1 MTNLQVFN
9 NPEFGDIRTTIIE
22 GEPWFVGKDVA
33 EALGYERT
41 ADAIKAHVEEEDRE
55 MLKVGQSPTLNV
67 PNRGV
72 TIINESGLY
81 SLIISSKMPSARKF
95 RRWITSEVLPS
106 IRKQGGYIAEQEEM
120 SSEELMARALEV
132 ARKVLADRETRI
144 KTQEAQISTLAVD
157 KQIMQPKA
165 EYFDDLVDRNLLSNF
180 TEVAKELGV
189 KRKDFIGFL
198 LDQGYIYRDK
208 KGNLMPRANEKA
220 KGLFEVKQ
228 CSNQKTAWAGCQTL
242 LTPKGVETFRLL
254 CQGI

>member
-67 PNRGV
+67 PNRGE

-144 KTQEAQISTLAVD
+144 KTQEAQISTLAED

-165 EYFDDLVDRNLLSNF
+165 E
-180 TEVAKELGV
+180 
-189 KRKDFIGFL
+189 
-198 LDQGYIYRDK
+198 
-208 KGNLMPRANEKA
+208 
-220 KGLFEVKQ
+220 
-228 CSNQKTAWAGCQTL
+228 
-242 LTPKGVETFRLL
+242 
-254 CQGI
+254 